1 MTSMKRWNCSVNLMS
16 DERVVCSVCSGH
28 RETLHPKKSK
38 LLKTVTLFLCN
49 DCLKGNK
56 EPRYLI
62 ILVGRTKGPQAVL
75 DYVKNHR
82 YDGAEITAKE
92 ILSRI

>member
-1 MTSMKRWNCSVNLMS
+1 MTDN
-16 DERVVCSVCSGH
+16 ERMVCSVCSGH

-38 LLKTVTLFLCN
+38 LLKTVQLFLCT

-62 ILVGRTKGPQAVL
+62 ILVGRTKGPVAVL

-82 YDGAEITAKE
+82 YHGAEISAKE
-92 ILSRI
+92 ILARI

>member
-1 MTSMKRWNCSVNLMS
+1 MS

-28 RETLHPKKSK
+28 REQLHPKKSK

-49 DCLKGNK
+49 ECLKANR

-62 ILVGRTKGPQAVL
+62 ILVGRTKGPKVVL
-75 DYVKNHR
+75 DYVKHHR
-82 YDGAEITAKE
+82 YVGEPILAKE
-92 ILSRI
+92 LLATY

>member
-1 MTSMKRWNCSVNLMS
+1 MTD

-28 RETLHPKKSK
+28 REQLHPKKSK

-49 DCLKGNK
+49 DCLKNNR

-62 ILVGRTKGPQAVL
+62 ILVGRTRGPAAVL
-75 DYVKNHR
+75 DYVKHHR
-82 YDGAEITAKE
+82 YAGEPILAKE
-92 ILSRI
+92 LIAAI

>member
-1 MTSMKRWNCSVNLMS
+1 MTDN
-16 DERVVCSVCSGH
+16 ERVVCSVCSGQ

-49 DCLKGNK
+49 DCLKNNR

-62 ILVGRTKGPQAVL
+62 ILVGRTKGPLSVL
-75 DYVKNHR
+75 EYVKNHR
-82 YDGAEITAKE
+82 YYGEEITAKE
-92 ILSRI
+92 ILARI